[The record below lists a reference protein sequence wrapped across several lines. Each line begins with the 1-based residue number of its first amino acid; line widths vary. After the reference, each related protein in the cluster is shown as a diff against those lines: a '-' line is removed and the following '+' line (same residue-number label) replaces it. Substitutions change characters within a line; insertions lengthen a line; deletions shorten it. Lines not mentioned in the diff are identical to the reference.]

1 MEDKIIEWAEK
12 FEKIVAEKM
21 PDAIDLGLNYVRI
34 DALANILFGLMMASI
49 AIFAYRHFRKI
60 IFHHRYNEFK
70 EIIKN
75 NEEDTKRI
83 LLSEFKSEFFLSS
96 EIIKAIENDE
106 VELIVPNI
114 LFIIIGT
121 LCLAISM
128 TELLSVWNWIT
139 LFSPKLGLIH
149 QLMTSKM

>member
-1 MEDKIIEWAEK
+1 MEDKIIEWSEK

-34 DALANILFGLMMASI
+34 DALANILFGLIMASI
-49 AIFAYRHFRKI
+49 AIFSYRHIRKI
-60 IFHHRYNEFK
+60 VFHLRYNEFK
-70 EIIKN
+70 ESIKN
-75 NEEDTKRI
+75 KDEDTKRI

-96 EIIKAIENDE
+96 EFIKAFENE
-106 VELIVPNI
+106 ELELFMPNI

-121 LCLAISM
+121 ICLAISM

-139 LFSPKLGLIH
+139 IFSPKLGLVH
-149 QLMTSKM
+149 QLMTSTM